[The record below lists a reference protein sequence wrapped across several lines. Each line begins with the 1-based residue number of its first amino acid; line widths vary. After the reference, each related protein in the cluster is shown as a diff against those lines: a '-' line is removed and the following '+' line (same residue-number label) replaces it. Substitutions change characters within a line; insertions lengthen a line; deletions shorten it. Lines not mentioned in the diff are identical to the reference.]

1 MRAATAGRRD
11 NDRVTAAVLGI
22 GVVAV
27 ALVSIALGSMVV
39 RDALYRET
47 LSGAALPVV
56 GGWWG
61 LVFVGIVVA
70 WVGVR
75 LIRRG
80 VRR

>member
-1 MRAATAGRRD
+1 
-11 NDRVTAAVLGI
+11 
-22 GVVAV
+22 
-27 ALVSIALGSMVV
+27 MVV

-56 GGWWG
+56 GGWG